1 MLSSLIKNLRPEKGQ
16 VVVFMVL
23 LLPLIL
29 GVVVLVIELGN
40 VYVHYSELQNIA
52 DTAAITGNIS
62 SAKEVIKQNV
72 KNLSGKGKVA
82 DSADKDSNADFL
94 VKIYRCP
101 DAVNSSSGK
110 FFVKLEK
117 NVPVIF
123 IKVFND
129 RKVIQVMAYAAGS
142 TGSEKKLLPITQTEM
157 NNIKNFKSESGEYGW
172 TFEPVPE
179 EP

>member
-1 MLSSLIKNLRPEKGQ
+1 MLSSLMKNLRPEKGQ

-62 SAKEVIKQNV
+62 SAKEVVKQNV
-72 KNLSGKGKVA
+72 KNLSDKGAVA
-82 DSADKDSNADFL
+82 DSEAEKSNADFL
-94 VKIYRCP
+94 IKIYRCP
-101 DAVNSSSGK
+101 NGVNSGSGK

-117 NVPVIF
+117 NIPMIF
-123 IKVFND
+123 VKVFGD
-129 RKVIQVMAYAAGS
+129 PIPLSVYAAGS
-142 TGSEKKLLPITQTEM
+142 NGAEKKLLPITQTEM
-157 NNIKNFKSESGEYGW
+157 DAIGNNWFFVSA
-172 TFEPVPE
+172 P
-179 EP
+179 

>member
-1 MLSSLIKNLRPEKGQ
+1 MLSSLMKNLRPEKGQ

-62 SAKEVIKQNV
+62 SAKEVVKQNV
-72 KNLSGKGKVA
+72 KNLSDKGEVA
-82 DSADKDSNADFL
+82 GSEDENSNADFL
-94 VKIYRCP
+94 VKIYKCR
-101 DAVNSSSGK
+101 DAVNSGSGK

-129 RKVIQVMAYAAGS
+129 RKVIQLSACAAGS

-157 NNIKNFKSESGEYGW
+157 DAIGSNWVFVS
-172 TFEPVPE
+172 VP
-179 EP
+179 

>member
-1 MLSSLIKNLRPEKGQ
+1 MLSSLMKNIRPEKGQ

-52 DTAAITGNIS
+52 DTAAITGNVP
-62 SAKEVIKQNV
+62 SATEVVKQNV
-72 KNLSGKGKVA
+72 ENLSGNGRVA
-82 DSADKDSNADFL
+82 GSGAEKSNADFL
-94 VKIYRCP
+94 IKIYRCP
-101 DAVNSSSGK
+101 DDVNSGSGK

-157 NNIKNFKSESGEYGW
+157 NAIGSNWVFVSA
-172 TFEPVPE
+172 P
-179 EP
+179 